1 MEPETLLKL
10 LGALFILLFLSWI
23 FAIIDVVTS
32 DFKEPSNKTMW
43 IVLLI
48 FAPPLG
54 YILYSFLANGQKVKV
69 PIPIPDH
76 VLYRARPEERD
87 NWDIK

>member
-1 MEPETLLKL
+1 MGPETLLKL
-10 LGALFILLFLSWI
+10 LGTIFILLFLFWI

-32 DFKEPSNKTMW
+32 DFKEPSNKTIW

-48 FAPPLG
+48 FLPPLG
-54 YILYSFLANGQKVKV
+54 YILYSFMANSQKVK
-69 PIPIPDH
+69 IPIPDH
-76 VLYRARPEERD
+76 VLYRAQPEERD